1 MNNEIIDKIVRHK
14 LQVSS
19 ASPVDVDVIEET
31 RKAVVDDICGRHP
44 WTFLRRGTQTDTL
57 AADDS
62 SKDLSSNF
70 LFMREVVVYA
80 SDNVIYPVHS
90 KREIQYDQAN
100 PDTDST
106 GRPFLYWVE
115 MHEDTGKPVLQF
127 RPKSDGVYT
136 LRSKFYQKLAEN
148 ETDLIPNGLVVV
160 NGIVAALNT
169 GKQQITDKELYE
181 AGIFEMWSNDA
192 LDLNDEPVFED
203 DPVTTSFNL
212 YIDSIS

>member
-1 MNNEIIDKIVRHK
+1 MTKEIIEKIARHK

-19 ASPVDVDVIEET
+19 ASTVDVDIIEET

-44 WTFLRRGTQTDTL
+44 WTFLRRGTQSDTL

-62 SKDLSSNF
+62 SKNLPGNF

-80 SDNVIYPVHS
+80 SDNVIYKVRS
-90 KREIQYDQAN
+90 RREAQYDEDN
-100 PDTDST
+100 PDTDDT
-106 GRPFLYWVE
+106 DRPYVYWVE
-115 MHEDTGKPVLQF
+115 MHEDTGKPVIQF
-127 RPKSDGVYT
+127 RPKSNGVWT
-136 LRSKFYQKLAEN
+136 LRSKFYQKLEEN

-160 NGIVAALNT
+160 HGIVATLNT
-169 GKQQITDKELYE
+169 GTQQVQDKQLYE
-181 AGIFEMWSNDA
+181 AGISEMWSNDA

-203 DPVTTSFNL
+203 DPVTTSFNR

>member
-1 MNNEIIDKIVRHK
+1 MNNPIIDKIARWK
-14 LQVSS
+14 LQISS
-19 ASPVDVDVIEET
+19 ATTLETNIIEET

-62 SKDLSSNF
+62 SKNLSGNF
-70 LFMREVVVYA
+70 LSMREVVVYK
-80 SDNVIYPVHS
+80 SDNVIRKVHS
-90 KREIQYDQAN
+90 RREIQYDEGT
-100 PDTDST
+100 PDMDST

-115 MHEDTGKPVLQF
+115 MHEDTGKPVIQF

-136 LRSKFYQKLAEN
+136 LRSKFYQKLEEN

-160 NGIVAALNT
+160 NGILATLRD
-169 GKQQITDKELYE
+169 GEQQGRDKNLYE
-181 AGIFEMWSNDA
+181 AGISEMWSNDA

-203 DPVTTSFNL
+203 DPVTTSFNRH
-212 YIDSIS
+212 IDSIS